1 MVKDSE
7 VRFCGHVVSS
17 DELQLIAET
26 VKDCSGLSRTELAHT
41 VCELLNWRRPTGALK
56 AHECRFFLEELN
68 DQGILNLPGRRGS
81 GSRAVRAIRPGRQ
94 KDKEILPEALVGSVE
109 DFGPVWLET
118 VASTDD
124 QRLWREWVGRYHYL
138 GFTVPF
144 GAQLRYFVGIS
155 QPERA
160 RVGCV
165 QLSSPAWRMAARDRW
180 IGWDEAQK
188 TRRLQLIVQNS
199 RFLILPWVQIKNLA
213 STTLALIARRVPEDW
228 QVRYN
233 VRPVLLETL
242 VDPAHYR
249 GICYKA
255 ANWVHLGTTTGRGR
269 QDRSRERIGAAPKE
283 VFIYP
288 LNRHWREELLNP
300 SEAPVYKPV
309 DPWDL

>member
-1 MVKDSE
+1 MVNGNT
-7 VRFCGHVVSS
+7 VRFCGQQVSTE
-17 DELQLIAET
+17 ELQLIAET

-41 VCELLNWRRPTGALK
+41 ICELLNWRRPTGALK
-56 AHECRFFLEELN
+56 AHECRFFLEELDAN
-68 DQGILNLPGRRGS
+68 GVLYLPGRRGS
-81 GSRAVRAIRPGRQ
+81 GGGGAKTIRPGQRQ
-94 KDKEILPEALVGSVE
+94 EGPALPEPFVGNVK
-109 DFGPVWLET
+109 DFGPVWLEM
-118 VASTDD
+118 VESTAD
-124 QRLWREWVGRYHYL
+124 QRQWREWMGRHHYL

-144 GAQLRYFVGIS
+144 GAHLRYFVGIS
-155 QPERA
+155 RPEST

-180 IGWDEAQK
+180 IGWDEVQK

-213 STTLALIARRVPEDW
+213 SATLALVARQFPQDW

-249 GICYKA
+249 GTCYIA
-255 ANWVHLGTTTGRGR
+255 ANWIHLGITTGRGR
-269 QDRSRERIGAAPKE
+269 QDRSHKHYGDAPKE
-283 VFIYP
+283 VFVYP
-288 LNRHWREELLNP
+288 LNRHWRKQLLDP
-300 SEAPVYKPV
+300 SELQPYKAV

>member
-1 MVKDSE
+1 MAKTTE
-7 VRFCGHVVSS
+7 VRFCGHVVSA
-17 DELQLIAET
+17 EEMQLIVET
-26 VKDCSGLSRTELAHT
+26 VKDCSGLSRTELAYT
-41 VCELLNWRRPTGALK
+41 ICELLNWRRPTGALK
-56 AHECRFFLEELN
+56 AHECRFFLEELEE
-68 DQGILNLPGRRGS
+68 QGVLNLPGRRAG
-81 GSRAVRAIRPGRQ
+81 GSRAVRAIRPGTQ
-94 KDKEILPEALVGSVE
+94 ENSEALPEPLVGTVN
-109 DFGPVWLET
+109 DFGPVWLEM
-118 VASTDD
+118 VESTDD

-155 QPERA
+155 RPEKT

-213 STTLALIARRVPEDW
+213 STTLALIARRVAGDW

-233 VRPVLLETL
+233 VQPVLLETL

-249 GICYKA
+249 GTCYKA
-255 ANWVHLGTTTGRGR
+255 ANWVHLGITTGRGTSGPF
-269 QDRSRERIGAAPKE
+269 Q
-283 VFIYP
+283 
-288 LNRHWREELLNP
+288 
-300 SEAPVYKPV
+300 
-309 DPWDL
+309 

>member
-1 MVKDSE
+1 MAKTTE
-7 VRFCGHVVSS
+7 VRFCGHVVSA
-17 DELQLIAET
+17 EEMQLIGET
-26 VKDCSGLSRTELAHT
+26 VKDCSGLSRTELAYT
-41 VCELLNWRRPTGALK
+41 ICELLNWRRPTGALK
-56 AHECRFFLEELN
+56 AHECRFFLEELEE
-68 DQGILNLPGRRGS
+68 QGVLSLPGRRSS
-81 GSRAVRAIRPGRQ
+81 GGRGVRALRPGQ
-94 KDKEILPEALVGSVE
+94 QGESEALPEPLVGNVN
-109 DFGPVWLET
+109 DFGPVWLEIVEGT
-118 VASTDD
+118 VD

-138 GFTVPF
+138 GFAVPF

-155 QPERA
+155 RPEKCRI
-160 RVGCV
+160 GCV

-213 STTLALIARRVPEDW
+213 STSLALIARRVAEDW

-249 GICYKA
+249 GTCYKA
-255 ANWVHLGTTTGRGR
+255 ANWVHLGITTGRGR
-269 QDRSRERIGAAPKE
+269 QDRSNKRQGAAPKE
-283 VFIYP
+283 VFVYP
-288 LNRHWREELLNP
+288 LARHWRQTLLDP
-300 SEAPVYKPV
+300 SEVPLYKPV

>member
-1 MVKDSE
+1 MARVNDM
-7 VRFCGHVVSS
+7 RFCGQVVSAE
-17 DELQLIAET
+17 ELQLIAET

-56 AHECRFFLEELN
+56 AHECRFFLEELD
-68 DQGILNLPGRRGS
+68 DQGVLSLPGRRKG
-81 GSRAVRAIRPGRQ
+81 GNRGARAIRPGRQ
-94 KDKEILPEALVGSVE
+94 RDQEAHPEALVGTVK
-109 DFGPVWLET
+109 DFGPVWLEL
-118 VASTDD
+118 VESTDD
-124 QRLWREWVGRYHYL
+124 QRLWREWVGRHHYL
-138 GFTVPF
+138 GFSVPF
-144 GAQLRYFVGIS
+144 GAHLRYFVGIS
-155 QPERA
+155 RPERA

-213 STTLALIARRVPEDW
+213 STTLALVTRRIPEDW
-228 QVRYN
+228 PLRYN

-249 GICYKA
+249 GTCYKA

-288 LNRHWREELLNP
+288 LTRHWRKELLDP
-300 SEAPVYKPV
+300 SEVRPYRPV
-309 DPWDL
+309 DLSDL